1 MAIDK
6 NDFWDVSDSNR
17 PLLTDEMVKS
27 AEEELGVKLPDLLID
42 LLRIQNGG
50 YTKGFAFP
58 MTQRTSWSPD
68 HIPFTELYGIVLD
81 SVNQTTQNMMETSY
95 MTDEWGLPE
104 KQVLLTGEGHWW
116 ITLDY
121 RESQIPCVR
130 WIDVECNEEVV
141 VAEDFDTFIDGLV
154 PIEKFTPSDER

>member
-6 NDFWDVSDSNR
+6 SKFWGTNHYNHP
-17 PLLTDEMVKS
+17 PLTEEMIAVAEKS
-27 AEEELGVKLPDLLID
+27 LDVKLPALLIE

-50 YTKGFAFP
+50 YTAGFAFP

-81 SVNQTTQNMMETSY
+81 PFNETTQNMMDTGY
-95 MTDEWGLPE
+95 MTDEWGLPV

-141 VAEDFDTFIDGLV
+141 VAEDFDTFINRLV
-154 PIEKFTPSDER
+154 PIEKFTPSDEH

>member
-17 PLLTDEMVKS
+17 PPLTDEMVKS

-81 SVNQTTQNMMETSY
+81 PFNETTQNMMDTRY

-121 RESQIPCVR
+121 RESSAPCVK
-130 WIDVECNEEVV
+130 WIDVECNEEVLI
-141 VAEDFDTFIDGLV
+141 ADDFDTFINGLV
-154 PIEKFTPSDER
+154 SVDQFTPSDER